1 LAGIPAPAPTPAPV
15 QEFFFAMNIVFV
27 AVIVCVTV
35 RYFAIRLE
43 AEQARSEALLLNV
56 LPAPIAG
63 RLKAGEELIADTVP
77 EVSVLFADIVGFT
90 RLTAHVAPTEMVQ
103 MLNRIFSSFDA
114 LALRHGME
122 KIKTI
127 GDGYHVVAGLPC
139 ERSDHAQAAAEMALD
154 MLDVVRLLAEE
165 SGLPL
170 CIRIGID
177 SGGPVIAGVIGT
189 QKYVYEVWGDVVNTA
204 SRMESHGIPNA
215 IQVTEETQARL
226 RDDYDFEER
235 GSLEVKGKGRMR
247 TYFLTGR
254 ATAVQRVSDIA

>member
-1 LAGIPAPAPTPAPV
+1 
-15 QEFFFAMNIVFV
+15 
-27 AVIVCVTV
+27 
-35 RYFAIRLE
+35 
-43 AEQARSEALLLNV
+43 
-56 LPAPIAG
+56 
-63 RLKAGEELIADTVP
+63 
-77 EVSVLFADIVGFT
+77 
-90 RLTAHVAPTEMVQ
+90 
-103 MLNRIFSSFDA
+103 
-114 LALRHGME
+114 
-122 KIKTI
+122 
-127 GDGYHVVAGLPC
+127 
-139 ERSDHAQAAAEMALD
+139 MALD